1 MSSINTISV
10 DKLVRLVGTPTCPV
24 IVWLIRRFVD
34 PNAVFLFVAPSEV
47 EALYDAFYRWCRDA
61 TDETH
66 DWPVTGKPAK
76 VLA

>member
-24 IVWLIRRFVD
+24 IVWLIRRLVD
-34 PNAVFLFVAPSEV
+34 PNAVFLSVA
-47 EALYDAFYRWCRDA
+47 CRDA